1 MSNGD
6 DDVDL
11 SDVNDDAVYDDID
24 GDGDDGDDGDDGI
37 DADEIGTQVSAQ
49 TFVGVVFLHP
59 KLLVKWCF
67 QHPKMIFVSGTT

>member
-1 MSNGD
+1 MLNGD

-11 SDVNDDAVYDDID
+11 SDVNDDLVYDDID
-24 GDGDDGDDGDDGI
+24 DVDDGDDGI

-49 TFVGVVFLHP
+49 TFVGVVFLQP

-67 QHPKMIFVSGTT
+67 

>member
-1 MSNGD
+1 MMLMKTIVMLNGD
-6 DDVDL
+6 DDVDD
-11 SDVNDDAVYDDID
+11 DVD
-24 GDGDDGDDGDDGI
+24 DDGDGDDGI